1 MHQTVYSYSAVNLDF
16 SSCLCRSSKE
26 ELVTQTSSCSAIV
39 SFDRSFSSEYLPGAK
54 CQCNLVLAMNN
65 QLATCEVPLTEP

>member
-1 MHQTVYSYSAVNLDF
+1 M
-16 SSCLCRSSKE
+16 E
-26 ELVTQTSSCSAIV
+26 ELVAQTASWCVVV
-39 SFDRSFSSEYLPGAK
+39 SFDRSFSPEYLPEAK